1 MLSKSTNYKG
11 PTLRPSNVLRAIEYK
26 AINIRKLLRNME
38 KTIGQRVWKEK
49 DDAVKLA
56 VMIEAVASR
65 ALNLP
70 AADAIDSVDLLE
82 LMLEELDRK
91 LTRILAS

>member
-1 MLSKSTNYKG
+1 MQK
-11 PTLRPSNVLRAIEYK
+11 PVD
-26 AINIRKLLRNME
+26 
-38 KTIGQRVWKEK
+38 QRVWKEK

-56 VMIEAVASR
+56 EMIEAVASS
-65 ALNLP
+65 ALNLR
-70 AADAIDSVDLLE
+70 AADATDSVDLLE

>member
-1 MLSKSTNYKG
+1 MLSKSTNCKG
-11 PTLRPSNVLRAIEYK
+11 PTLRPSNVLKAIEIK
-26 AINIRKLLRNME
+26 AINIRKLLQSME

-56 VMIEAVASR
+56 ATIEAVASR

-70 AADAIDSVDLLE
+70 AAEAIDSVDLLE
-82 LMLEELDRK
+82 LVLEELDRK
-91 LTRILAS
+91 LTRILAP